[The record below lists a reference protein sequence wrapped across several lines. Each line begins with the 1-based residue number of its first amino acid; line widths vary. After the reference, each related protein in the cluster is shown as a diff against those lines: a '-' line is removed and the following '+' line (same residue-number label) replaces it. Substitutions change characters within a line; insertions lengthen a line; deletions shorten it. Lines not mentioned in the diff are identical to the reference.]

1 MYKKYSMHNIQQFN
15 TLVDRVFFK
24 NWRIEF
30 FSIAAFDVHRASDR
44 HSSMYVVVVNNTAER
59 AALLEWLIGVTFIS
73 QHNKKKCHPFLNS
86 MEK

>member
-1 MYKKYSMHNIQQFN
+1 MLCTISSS
-15 TLVDRVFFK
+15 TLVDRVFVK

-44 HSSMYVVVVNNTAER
+44 HSSMYVVVVVNNTAER
-59 AALLEWLIGVTFIS
+59 AALLEWLIGVTFLS

>member
-1 MYKKYSMHNIQQFN
+1 MHNIQQFN

-44 HSSMYVVVVNNTAER
+44 HSMYVCMYVVVNNTAER
-59 AALLEWLIGVTFIS
+59 AALLEWLIGVTFLS